1 MLNAKNYKCL
11 KRLVT
16 SPVCLTQDSSMYTE
30 ELKNLAKR
38 VADISQSR
46 RESRFFKSLADENR
60 IRIIKL
66 LMLREMCVCEIK
78 IALNLTQPTTSHHLG
93 ILEREGIIKKRKVAR
108 WSYYSIRNKKVLGDL
123 KNIGLLRIK
132 E

>member
-1 MLNAKNYKCL
+1 MPNTKIYKCL

-16 SPVCLTQDSSMYTE
+16 SPVCLTQDSSIYAE
-30 ELKNLAKR
+30 ELKNLAQR
-38 VADISQSR
+38 VADVSQAR
-46 RESRFFKSLADENR
+46 RESKFFKSLADENR

-93 ILEREGIIKKRKVAR
+93 ILEKEGIIRKRKVAR
-108 WSYYSIRNKKVLGDL
+108 WSYYSIRNKKVLRGL
-123 KNIGLLRIK
+123 KNIGLLKIK